1 MRRSDQPRQQSS
13 KRLGI
18 PVYALVVIAGLSLPT
33 MLALNLAAEPLQR
46 FIVAGMATSGLVVLM
61 LGLLGFGQR
70 WFHSLWIY
78 PLLAGLMLIRL
89 TQYGA
94 VDFSGAGFTDEFFLH
109 LSLESTRLAVQEYDR
124 ALAIAALVLVIIIF
138 AMHKLSRQVSNLSPQ
153 ILAVMCLVGVVFA
166 SGGRAALPEW
176 QFFQAYQ
183 DWRHPLT
190 ALESTD
196 QRTRTRLIEM
206 GLLDTGL
213 SYKQQVTATPPKQ
226 PKNVIVLYLESVGVN
241 LADPSDWP
249 NLMPNFKR
257 LMEEHAWVDHVWA
270 SGYITIEGLT
280 NTQCGTLVPFRKGSE
295 SIADGEGL
303 ADALPCLGDVLNAA
317 GYHQAFLGGAETTFA
332 GKGRFLSEHGFDE
345 VYGLEHWREQ
355 GLNSRPNTW
364 GLSDPDLFEQSL
376 KKIEHLQ
383 AQPKPWH
390 LSLLT
395 IGTHL
400 PGYLYDEC
408 QPYPNGDAQFLDA
421 LHCTDQLLG
430 AWVAQ
435 LEQAG
440 VLNDTLL
447 VITADHQVFPN
458 PEMKRL
464 FGEGVY
470 DRRLPMIV
478 LGPASATAAVSAG
491 AGYDLAPTLL
501 DLLDIDHDARFALG
515 RSLAQDSARPDYF
528 LTRYSDFFNGAR
540 VSNDSDCEVN
550 PKESLPLNACQKD
563 ALLSILG
570 MISERFSRP
579 PSKLACGFDYVQTPS
594 SDAQSLEIMIGGDDQ
609 SVRFIQG
616 ARPVDIRQAGWAII
630 FLDNTGT
637 VISRSF
643 IPEGEV
649 SNEQLQ
655 SFENNRAAS
664 TSQVLVW
671 TGSGEPSPLPRL
683 TDLNASGPHAW
694 WADATGS
701 VIAESVVEA
710 GQEDNNSKSL
720 RFDRAVCGAARDR
733 GVLTTSTLTR

>member
-1 MRRSDQPRQQSS
+1 M
-13 KRLGI
+13 GI
-18 PVYALVVIAGLSLPT
+18 IVYALVVIAGLSLPA
-33 MLALNLAAEPLQR
+33 MLVLNMTAAPGHR
-46 FIVAGMATSGLVVLM
+46 FIAAGVATSGLVALM
-61 LGLLGFGQR
+61 LGLQGFGQR
-70 WFHSLWIY
+70 WLQLLWVY

-109 LSLESTRLAVQEYDR
+109 LSLESVRLAVQEYDR
-124 ALAIAALVLVIIIF
+124 ALAIAALVLVIIVF
-138 AMHKLSRQVSNLSPQ
+138 AMHKLSREVSSLSPQ
-153 ILAVMCLVGVVFA
+153 ALAMMCFAGVIFSA
-166 SGGRAALPEW
+166 GGRAALPEW
-176 QFFQAYQ
+176 QFFRAYQ

-196 QRTRTRLIEM
+196 QRTRNHLIEM

-213 SYKQQVTATPPKQ
+213 SYKQQVTATHPQQ

-241 LADPSDWP
+241 LADQPDWP

-257 LMEEHAWVDHVWA
+257 LMDEHAWVDHVWA

-345 VYGLEHWREQ
+345 VYGLEHWREK
-355 GLNSRPNTW
+355 GLSSRPNTW

-376 KKIEHLQ
+376 KKIEQLQ

-400 PGYLYDEC
+400 PGYLYEEC
-408 QPYPNGDAQFLDA
+408 QSYPHGDAQFLDA

-435 LEQAG
+435 LEHTG

-491 AGYDLAPTLL
+491 AGYDLAPTIL

-540 VSNDSDCEVN
+540 VSNGRDCEADQT
-550 PKESLPLNACQKD
+550 EGLPLNACQKEE
-563 ALLSILG
+563 LLSILG

-579 PSKLACGFDYVQTPS
+579 PSTLACGFDYVQTPS
-594 SDAQSLEIMIGGDDQ
+594 SDAELLEIMIGGDDQ

-616 ARPVDIRQAGWAII
+616 ARPVDISQAGWAII
-630 FLDNTGT
+630 FLDDTGT

-649 SNEQLQ
+649 SDDQLQ
-655 SFENNRAAS
+655 TLEDNRTAS
-664 TSQVLVW
+664 ASQVLVW
-671 TGSGEPSPLPRL
+671 TGSGKPSPLPGFE
-683 TDLNASGPHAW
+683 TISDAGPHAW
-694 WADATGS
+694 WTDARGN
-701 VIAESVVEA
+701 VIAESAGVA
-710 GQEDNNSKSL
+710 GQEDKGSKSL
-720 RFDRAVCGAARDR
+720 RFDRAACGAARDR
-733 GVLTTSTLTR
+733 GALTTSTSTR